1 MQVVAN
7 RPDDHLGVES
17 NADLHLHTM
26 RATHLLA
33 VAAQRVLH
41 RQGGIAGAH
50 GVVLMGERGAKERH
64 DAIAHDLVD
73 GAFIAMHRLH
83 HALQDGVEQLPGL
96 LRVAVGQEFHRALEI
111 RKQHGDLLA
120 LAFEGTARGE
130 NFFGR

>member
-1 MQVVAN
+1 
-7 RPDDHLGVES
+7 
-17 NADLHLHTM
+17 
-26 RATHLLA
+26 
-33 VAAQRVLH
+33 
-41 RQGGIAGAH
+41 
-50 GVVLMGERGAKERH
+50 MGSGTKERH

-96 LRVAVGQEFHRALEI
+96 LRVALGQEFQRTFEI

-130 NFFGR
+130 NFFGQVGRRVGEWGTVLAAGWESGWVGRGNLGSRPH

>member
-1 MQVVAN
+1 MCRSLPTPG
-7 RPDDHLGVES
+7 RPPRVES

-33 VAAQRVLH
+33 VAAQRLLH

-83 HALQDGVEQLPGL
+83 HVAGRGRAAAGPPGRGRPGVPSSP
-96 LRVAVGQEFHRALEI
+96 
-111 RKQHGDLLA
+111 
-120 LAFEGTARGE
+120 
-130 NFFGR
+130 